1 MNGESNQGGG
11 DGNEE
16 GRALPGASFN
26 RLPTPAA
33 RTSFM
38 LGSALQHPV
47 ETDGGDAGVEEQDSY
62 WPSSPH
68 PEWQGGGQTCVETGD
83 DDEYRPTVAEV
94 EAAAAEDSAAGAG
107 GDADVEEEVQEQE
120 GEGAGRNAREL
131 HGGDNGRGGRGRG
144 GRGGGRVGRGQGRSS
159 ARAQAVG
166 NAGGHSGGH
175 ASGPPVDGRGGGRV
189 GRVAHSAARA
199 GRGGSGGGRA
209 AEAAPDPG
217 PGNAPTQRSDGV
229 GSTPLRAGGIS
240 RGGGTAGSR
249 GRASKRQRREDL
261 PKDSVVEGLAGKHY
275 PGLLVGMFGE
285 LEDGCRPCR
294 VCGDVMGWD
303 GGSTGTGW
311 KHVKRAH
318 YPNVQ
323 IWVRRFLD
331 PAKPKDLEFP
341 WGGYGVSGDGPP
353 VPNPH
358 GGAWEHAAAWPNI
371 PAAAA
376 AAGSGAGGGGS
387 GSRSG
392 VGMHAFMSP
401 RVSLDELR
409 SALVE
414 LFADADLPFRLVDR
428 ASFRRFVALLNPSAK
443 DLLGSRYRLARDM
456 QAFSEV
462 AREELR
468 QEIVGDGLAGR
479 VSLST
484 DIWTSENHTAF
495 MCVTV
500 HWITSEFRLRSGI
513 LDFVQLEG
521 SHTGS
526 LIAETLERIL
536 TEAGLQDVVF
546 AVTTDNAENNN
557 KAMRLLSGDPAEGP
571 GAWTANPLL
580 DIGRHVRCLAHV
592 MNIAVQEAL
601 KLDDV
606 KEALKRIRDACSYI
620 GWLREKLDKIRLSD
634 VHWDALV
641 ELKNFLQPFHS
652 ITKVAEASLY
662 PTAAAVVPLYN
673 QLLDKMEITYREP
686 AVSPLTQALI
696 TKALGKLKKYPYGTK
711 EELAIATFLDPRYK
725 TIFFQMPQWEALN
738 AAQVTEVG
746 GCARSVQGVD
756 EPTVMRLVRDRL
768 VAYQERVRSRGGGG
782 EVTSGMGEVTDGA
795 GVSVQ
800 AAGTALMAIKSW
812 MAQNT
817 SGRSLNVAGAA
828 RSLVE
833 LCYEAEDDGF

>member
-1 MNGESNQGGG
+1 
-11 DGNEE
+11 
-16 GRALPGASFN
+16 
-26 RLPTPAA
+26 
-33 RTSFM
+33 M

-47 ETDGGDAGVEEQDSY
+47 ETDGGDAGGEEQDSY

-68 PEWQGGGQTCVETGD
+68 REWQGGGQTRDETGD
-83 DDEYRPTVAEV
+83 DNEYRPTVAEV

-120 GEGAGRNAREL
+120 EEGAGRNARE

-159 ARAQAVG
+159 ARAQAIG
-166 NAGGHSGGH
+166 NAGGRSGGY

-199 GRGGSGGGRA
+199 GRGGSGGGRV

-229 GSTPLRAGGIS
+229 GSTPLHAGGIS
-240 RGGGTAGSR
+240 RGGGTAGS
-249 GRASKRQRREDL
+249 
-261 PKDSVVEGLAGKHY
+261 
-275 PGLLVGMFGE
+275 
-285 LEDGCRPCR
+285 
-294 VCGDVMGWD
+294 CG
-303 GGSTGTGW
+303 
-311 KHVKRAH
+311 
-318 YPNVQ
+318 Q
-323 IWVRRFLD
+323 
-331 PAKPKDLEFP
+331 FP
-341 WGGYGVSGDGPP
+341 WGGYGVSGDGPT

-376 AAGSGAGGGGS
+376 AGGSGAGGGGS
-387 GSRSG
+387 GSHSG
-392 VGMHAFMSP
+392 VDMRAFMTP
-401 RVSLDELR
+401 RVSQDELR

-414 LFADADLPFRLVDR
+414 LFVDADLPFRLIDR
-428 ASFRRFVALLNPSAK
+428 ALFRRFVALLNPSAK

-468 QEIVGDGLAGR
+468 QEIFGDGLAGR
-479 VSLST
+479 VSLSL

-500 HWITSEFRLRSGI
+500 HWITSDFRLRSGI

-526 LIAETLERIL
+526 LIAQTLERIL
-536 TEAGLQDVVF
+536 TEGGLQDVVF

-580 DIGRHVRCLAHV
+580 DIARHVRCLAHI

-606 KEALKRIRDACSYI
+606 KEALKRLRDACSYI
-620 GWLREKLDKIRLSD
+620 GWSVQRSEAFASLQRRLAGRDNAKVLRLISDSPTRWGSTYKMICRALELQQALTVFSSRTDVSDRLRLREQLDKIRLSD

-673 QLLDKMEITYREP
+673 QLLDNMEITYREP

-725 TIFFQMPQWEALN
+725 IIFFQMP
-738 AAQVTEVG
+738 
-746 GCARSVQGVD
+746 
-756 EPTVMRLVRDRL
+756 
-768 VAYQERVRSRGGGG
+768 
-782 EVTSGMGEVTDGA
+782 
-795 GVSVQ
+795 
-800 AAGTALMAIKSW
+800 
-812 MAQNT
+812 
-817 SGRSLNVAGAA
+817 
-828 RSLVE
+828 
-833 LCYEAEDDGF
+833 